1 LIYCPDGARIY
12 FAIEERYINRKYQ
25 TYDMSIAPEEQ
36 NINKKFI
43 SERFFAPE
51 ERYINRKTP

>member
-1 LIYCPDGARIY
+1 MERFALQCLFFLLIYCPDEARI
-12 FAIEERYINRKYQ
+12 
-25 TYDMSIAPEEQ
+25 TIAPEEQ

-43 SERFFAPE
+43 SERLFAPE